1 MTPSRTPSRR
11 LIACAVTTALLV
23 AAPALAAAPASHP
36 MAMPAPT
43 LVGSWVLVEC
53 DNISPDGTRV
63 HLYGDDP
70 QGLLIFQSDGRYAM
84 QIVRRDRPKFAAGD
98 KAKGTPD
105 EYRAAV
111 LGYNAHYGRYT
122 FDPEARTV
130 AFAIERA
137 NYPNWEGRPAR
148 ETPIM
153 LKGDTLSYRVNAP
166 TTGGPGVVG
175 EVIWRRAD

>member
-1 MTPSRTPSRR
+1 MTSFRR
-11 LIACAVTTALLV
+11 SMACAFALSLISAV
-23 AAPALAAAPASHP
+23 PGQGIARTSASP
-36 MAMPAPT
+36 

-53 DNISPDGTRV
+53 DNISPDGAHV

-70 QGLLIFQSDGRYAM
+70 QGLLLFEPDGHYAM
-84 QIVRRDRPKFAAGD
+84 QIVRRDRPRFAAGD

-122 FDPEARTV
+122 YDPATQSI

-137 NYPNWEGRPAR
+137 SYPNWEGRPPRANPV
-148 ETPIM
+148 E
-153 LKGDTLSYRVNAP
+153 LKGDTLSYRVAAP
-166 TTGGPGVVG
+166 STGGPGIVG
-175 EVIWRRAD
+175 EVVWRKVS